1 MLDRFRSPVFIAS
14 ALSLGAHG
22 VFFAAAPMLS
32 ASEDLQEQE
41 ESVPVVALSA
51 EESQRLPSAVQNS
64 SSNSTNSLFGNAPLV
79 TQEGDALLPVPGIPP
94 YGDLTG
100 LDSGFAEP
108 LQTAPLWGN
117 PVDIFQGSLPAI
129 PAETSLVFPPTDS
142 FDSSDSQPFGIELDQ
157 ESDFTIPQST
167 TLEENIPPEPEPDPE
182 DIASE
187 DSPLIQGS
195 EDEDVTGS
203 GLEAPLTAPEGG
215 TTIGSA
221 FGADRGTSAADLE
234 TPSPQDLPPE
244 QEVNS
249 DNLATALPGST
260 ETPPI
265 GNDTEPAQPSLDSTD
280 PALIALKAEQERLRV
295 GYRNNGQGASNAGIA
310 GTVFGQ
316 FIRENNIELPLP
328 WPSESLSVQYPD
340 ALFKCPADALP
351 ATFAVVKQAD
361 GTAVVS
367 EQIQSSQYPALD
379 TIAQEEAAAFAAS
392 LGEPGAYNLSIEF
405 SDQAGKCAPPAETAV

>member
-51 EESQRLPSAVQNS
+51 EESQRLPGAIKNS
-64 SSNSTNSLFGNAPLV
+64 DNNSFFGNAPLI
-79 TQEGDALLPVPGIPP
+79 TQEGDALLPVPGLPP

-100 LDSGFAEP
+100 LDSGFSEP
-108 LQTAPLWGN
+108 LQTSPLWGN

-129 PAETSLVFPPTDS
+129 PAETSLVFPKTND
-142 FDSSDSQPFGIELDQ
+142 FDSSNSQPFGIELDQ
-157 ESDFTIPQST
+157 GSSFTIEQPSPT
-167 TLEENIPPEPEPDPE
+167 EPEEDIAPEPE

-187 DSPLIQGS
+187 DSPLIAGS
-195 EDEDVTGS
+195 EDEDVPGPA
-203 GLEAPLTAPEGG
+203 LEAPLTAPEGG
-215 TTIGSA
+215 TTVAGA
-221 FGADRGTSAADLE
+221 FEADQGTSAADLAA
-234 TPSPQDLPPE
+234 PPP

-249 DNLATALPGST
+249 DNLAAVIPGDNETAPD
-260 ETPPI
+260 ENEI
-265 GNDTEPAQPSLDSTD
+265 EPTQPSLGSND

-316 FIRENNIELPLP
+316 FISDNNIEAPLP
-328 WPSESLSVQYPD
+328 WPSESRTVQYPD
-340 ALFKCPADALP
+340 SLFKCPADALS
-351 ATFAVVKQAD
+351 ATFAVAKRAD

-379 TIAQEEAAAFAAS
+379 TVAQEEAAAFAAS
-392 LGEPGAYNLSIEF
+392 LEEPGAYNLSIEF
-405 SDQAGKCAPPAETAV
+405 SDQAGKCSPPADTAV